1 MKSSPSLPP
10 LTSEADAL
18 ARILAAVRPL
28 GPETVPLLRARGR
41 FAAGERFAEVALPG
55 FDNSSMDGYALP
67 APAAD
72 GGPGEHPA
80 GTRFRVVGE
89 QPAGLARA
97 GLRLAGADEAAR
109 IFTGAPVPAGTG
121 AVVMQEDVN
130 VDPDAG
136 GTIVLREP
144 VAAGEF
150 IRRAGGDLA
159 RGQRIVSPGEPL
171 TAAGLALL
179 ASQGWTDVAV
189 GRRPR
194 VAVLT
199 TGDELRHPGDG
210 RGAALAPGEIYESNG
225 VLLAALA
232 AEIVGTENVRTL
244 HAPDEPDRLD
254 AALREAL
261 AGAEVVVVAGG
272 MSVGERDLV
281 RGRLAA
287 LGAAVDLWR
296 VRVRPGK
303 PFAYGRGPG
312 VDGGGGAH
320 VFGLPGNPVS
330 AFVTF
335 LLFVRPALRRLL
347 GAGDKFLALP
357 ALPAVAAT
365 ELTNAGA
372 DRPHYL
378 RGTLDDAGRFQPAG
392 RQESHALFALS
403 RSRALVRLEAGETVA
418 AGAPVRALSWET

>member
-1 MKSSPSLPP
+1 MKSSPPLPP

-18 ARILAAVRPL
+18 ARILAVVRPL
-28 GPETVPLLRARGR
+28 GPETVPLLLARGR

-67 APAAD
+67 APAAG

-89 QPAGLARA
+89 QPAGRARE
-97 GLRLAGADEAAR
+97 GLRLAGPDEAAR

-121 AVVMQEDVN
+121 AVVMQEDVDA
-130 VDPDAG
+130 DPGADG
-136 GTIVLREP
+136 MIVLREP

-150 IRRAGGDLA
+150 IRLAGGDLA
-159 RGQRIVSPGEPL
+159 RGQRVLSPGEPL

-199 TGDELRHPGDG
+199 TGDELRHPGDE
-210 RGAALAPGEIYESNG
+210 RGETLAPGEIYESNG

-232 AEIVGTENVRTL
+232 AGIVGAENVRTL

-254 AALREAL
+254 AALRGAL
-261 AGAEVVVVAGG
+261 DGAEVVVVAGG

-312 VDGGGGAH
+312 EGGAH

-357 ALPAVAAT
+357 AFPAVAAA
-365 ELTNAGA
+365 ELTNAGG

-378 RGTLDDAGRFQPAG
+378 RGTLDDAGRFHPAG

-418 AGAPVRALSWET
+418 AGAPVRALSWEI

>member
-1 MKSSPSLPP
+1 MNPFTLPP
-10 LTSEADAL
+10 LTSEADTL

-28 GPETVPLLRARGR
+28 GSERVPLLAARGR
-41 FAAGERFAEVALPG
+41 FVARERRADVALPG

-67 APAAD
+67 TPPGDD
-72 GGPGEHPA
+72 GGGAHPA
-80 GTRFRVVGE
+80 GARFRVIGE
-89 QPAGLARA
+89 QPAGRARE
-97 GLRLAGADEAAR
+97 GLRLDHPGEAAR
-109 IFTGAPVPAGTG
+109 IFTGAPVPEGTV
-121 AVVMQEDVN
+121 AVVMQEDV
-130 VDPDAG
+130 DRDADG
-136 GTIVLREP
+136 GTITLREP
-144 VAAGEF
+144 VEAGEF

-159 RGQRIVSPGEPL
+159 RGQRVVGAGEPL
-171 TAAGLALL
+171 TATRLALL
-179 ASQGWTDVAV
+179 ASQGWADVEV

-210 RGAALAPGEIYESNG
+210 RGETLAPGEIYESNG

-232 AEIVGTENVRTL
+232 AGIVGAENVRTD
-244 HAPDEPDRLD
+244 HAPDEPSALD
-254 AALREAL
+254 AALRRVL
-261 AGAEVVVVAGG
+261 TGSDVVVVAGG

-287 LGAAVDLWR
+287 LGASLDLWR

-312 VDGGGGAH
+312 EGATH

-335 LLFVRPALRRLL
+335 LLFVRPALRRLM
-347 GAGDKFLALP
+347 GAGDASLP
-357 ALPAVAAT
+357 LPSFPAVAASD
-365 ELTNAGA
+365 LSNAGA

-378 RGTLDDAGRFQPAG
+378 RGTLDEVGLFHLAG

-403 RSRALVRLEAGETVA
+403 RSHVLVRLEAGEMVPT
-418 AGAPVRALSWET
+418 GAPIRVQLWEA

>member
-1 MKSSPSLPP
+1 MKSPLPP
-10 LTSEADAL
+10 LTSEADTL
-18 ARILAAVRPL
+18 ARILAAARRL
-28 GPETVPLLRARGR
+28 ASERVPLLSARGR
-41 FAAGERFAEVALPG
+41 FAARERFAEVALPG

-67 APAAD
+67 VPT
-72 GGPGEHPA
+72 GGVEEHPA
-80 GTRFRVVGE
+80 GARFRVVGE
-89 QPAGLARA
+89 QPAGQTRA
-97 GLRLAGADEAAR
+97 GLRLAGPGEAVR
-109 IFTGAPVPAGTG
+109 IFTGAPVPEGTG
-121 AVVMQEDVN
+121 AVVMQEDVD
-130 VDPDAG
+130 VEGDEIA
-136 GTIVLREP
+136 LREP
-144 VAAGEF
+144 VTSGEF

-159 RGQRIVSPGEPL
+159 RGQRVVADGEPL

-179 ASQGWTDVAV
+179 ASQGWVDVEV
-189 GRRPR
+189 GRCPR

-210 RGAALAPGEIYESNG
+210 RGESLAPGEIYESNG

-232 AEIVGTENVRTL
+232 AGMVGPENVRTL

-261 AGAEVVVVAGG
+261 TGSDVTIIAGG

-287 LGAAVDLWR
+287 LNAPVDLWR

-303 PFAYGRGPG
+303 PFAYGRSPG
-312 VDGGGGAH
+312 ENGAH

-335 LLFVRPALRRLL
+335 LLFVRPALRRLM
-347 GAGDKFLALP
+347 GAGDAFLGLP
-357 ALPAVAAT
+357 SFPAEAAT
-365 ELTNAGA
+365 ELTNAGV

-378 RGTLDDAGRFQPAG
+378 RGTLDESGRFHLAG

-403 RSRALVRLEAGETVA
+403 RSRALVRLEADETIP
-418 AGAPVRALSWET
+418 AGGAVRVLLWET